1 MNVNTEHGSK
11 KPNRDFDMSILEN
24 VQRLL
29 TVYAQG
35 VADLSFSEVAEQLDL
50 PKSSASHLL
59 HQMHRFGLLEQNPRT
74 RRYRTSTLLAQAS
87 QPQGQNASWDALCWQ
102 VLEHLSERTGL
113 TAYLSTLNGAQ
124 TMVIQRLDGRS
135 PVQVVSPPGS
145 LRAACDTAMGRAMLS
160 RLTVEEFETLYGN
173 DAQRPIEPPSQARLA
188 TVGALMGEV
197 VVATRQHHAVLVD
210 AALPGVGAVA
220 AAVRH
225 PMSGE
230 LRGFCVSFVAGVHAP
245 MDLPSINRYRQLM
258 LDEVG
263 TLGRRVGDRFWTEPA
278 LPSAQWSPTL

>member
-1 MNVNTEHGSK
+1 
-11 KPNRDFDMSILEN
+11 MSILEN

-29 TVYAQG
+29 TVYAHG
-35 VADLSFSEVAEQLDL
+35 ATDLSFSEVAEQLGL

-74 RRYRTSTLLAQAS
+74 RRYRTSALLAQAS
-87 QPQGQNASWDALCWQ
+87 HPQGLNACWDALCWQ

-145 LRAACDTAMGRAMLS
+145 LRPACDTAMGRAMIS
-160 RLTVEEFETLYGN
+160 RLTPAEFETLYG
-173 DAQRPIEPPSQARLA
+173 DDLQRALEPPSQARLA
-188 TVGALMGEV
+188 DVGALAAEV
-197 VVATRQHHAVLVD
+197 AVAARQQHAVLVD

-225 PMSGE
+225 PVSGE

-245 MDLPSINRYRQLM
+245 MDEPSINRYRQLM

-263 TLGRRVGDRFWTEPA
+263 TLGRRIGDRFWAEPA
-278 LPSAQWSPTL
+278 VPVAQWSPSL

>member
-1 MNVNTEHGSK
+1 
-11 KPNRDFDMSILEN
+11 MSILEN

-35 VADLSFSEVAEQLDL
+35 VTDLSFTEVAEQLAL

-59 HQMHRFGLLEQNPRT
+59 HQMHRFGLLEQNPKT
-74 RRYRTSTLLAQAS
+74 RRYRTSALLAQAVHA
-87 QPQGQNASWDALCWQ
+87 QHHNNSWDALCWQ
-102 VLEHLSERTGL
+102 VLEQLSERTGL

-135 PVQVVSPPGS
+135 PVQVVSSPGS
-145 LRAACDTAMGRAMLS
+145 LRPACDTAMGRAMLS
-160 RLTVEEFETLYGN
+160 RLDPAEFEALYGN
-173 DAQRPIEPPSQARLA
+173 NAQRPLQPPSLARLA
-188 TVGALMGEV
+188 DVGALAQE
-197 VVATRQHHAVLVD
+197 VATAARQQHAVLID

-225 PMSGE
+225 PASGE
-230 LRGFCVSFVAGVHAP
+230 LRGFCVSFVAGVHSP
-245 MDLPSINRYRQLM
+245 MDAESVNQYRQLM

-263 TLGRRVGDRFWTEPA
+263 TLGRRVGDRYWTEPA
-278 LPSAQWSPTL
+278 LPVAQWSPSL